1 MRGMRWQD
9 ENVFVKDSR
18 QDEERLIDT
27 QRNDVEIKRMI
38 SGVLRII

>member
-1 MRGMRWQD
+1 MRWQD

-27 QRNDVEIKRMI
+27 QRSDVEIKRMI